1 MVTRSKDNTRLLKSY
16 SDFVAH
22 LTTTNTDP
30 VTFLQ
35 ANKSSHWREAMALEL
50 NALATNNTWTLVPPP
65 TDQKVIRCK
74 WFYKTKQKADGTI
87 DRYKARLVAKGFN
100 QEAGVDYEET
110 YSPVVRATTIRVI
123 LALAVSS
130 RWPIKQLDV
139 SNAFLNGDL
148 SEKVYMA
155 QPPGLQDSTH
165 PDFICLLNKSL
176 YGLKQAPRAWFA
188 KLSSTLLDLGF
199 HASCY
204 DPSLFLSHHQGHI
217 LLLLVYVDDIVVTG
231 GDRHQIARCITDL
244 HHRFSIRDLGDI
256 HYFLG
261 IEAQVNTSGLYLTQT
276 KYISDLLSRSNMMH
290 CKPCLSPMA
299 SGTVLSSID
308 SPPCLNP

>member
-1 MVTRSKDNTRLLKSY
+1 
-16 SDFVAH
+16 
-22 LTTTNTDP
+22 
-30 VTFLQ
+30 
-35 ANKSSHWREAMALEL
+35 
-50 NALATNNTWTLVPPP
+50 
-65 TDQKVIRCK
+65 
-74 WFYKTKQKADGTI
+74 
-87 DRYKARLVAKGFN
+87 
-100 QEAGVDYEET
+100 
-110 YSPVVRATTIRVI
+110 
-123 LALAVSS
+123 
-130 RWPIKQLDV
+130 
-139 SNAFLNGDL
+139 
-148 SEKVYMA
+148 MA

-204 DPSLFLSHHQGHI
+204 DPSLFLSHYQGHI

-231 GDRHQIARCITDL
+231 SDRHQIARCITDL

-299 SGTVLSSID
+299 SGTVLSSTD